1 MYHCHI
7 HFYLTGQ
14 AHRVFEI
21 VKGMSPLPH
30 FTHEFFESDV
40 PEEPLVAKADVIL
53 ADVHGLDVRD
63 ALQTLTAGKREETEL
78 ILLVDREQ
86 IALLTDYMPEL
97 ADLWLMPMLDEEIS
111 FRFL

>member
-53 ADVHGLDVRD
+53 AESL
-63 ALQTLTAGKREETEL
+63 
-78 ILLVDREQ
+78 
-86 IALLTDYMPEL
+86 
-97 ADLWLMPMLDEEIS
+97 S
-111 FRFL
+111 FLRHFQ